1 MQLAQTVEYALRA
14 VVWLAQHRDTPQT
27 TSQIAEATKM
37 PPSYLSKVLQALGRA
52 DLVSGQR
59 GLHGGF
65 SLQIDPADLTIL
77 QVVNAVEPVQR
88 IRICPLGIDSHGS
101 NLCALHQALDD
112 AMAQVERCFAE
123 QTIGQLMA
131 EQRPSQPLCEL
142 TVSPK
147 PAV

>member
-37 PPSYLSKVLQALGRA
+37 PASYLSKVLQALGRA
-52 DLVSGQR
+52 ELVASQR

-65 SLQIDPADLTIL
+65 HLLVDPDELTLL

-88 IRICPLGIDSHGS
+88 IRNCPLGIESHGS
-101 NLCALHQALDD
+101 SLCALHQTLDD
-112 AMAQVERCFAE
+112 AMAEVERSFAGR
-123 QTIGQLMA
+123 TIGQLVS
-131 EQRPSQPLCEL
+131 EPRPSQPLCDL
-142 TVSPK
+142 TLGGR
-147 PAV
+147 PAA